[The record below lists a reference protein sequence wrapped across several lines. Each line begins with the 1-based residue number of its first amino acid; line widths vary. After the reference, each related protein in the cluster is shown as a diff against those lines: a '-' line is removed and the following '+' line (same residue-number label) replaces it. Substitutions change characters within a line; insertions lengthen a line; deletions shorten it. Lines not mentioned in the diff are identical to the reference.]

1 MENMCIIHS
10 INTYTSAITGG
21 FLANIISFYL
31 GLDLGNVRDKSQPA
45 KLNRS
50 MVVEVED
57 AMRRRSSTF
66 DDTVTP
72 PN

>member
-1 MENMCIIHS
+1 MESMCIIHS

-57 AMRRRSSTF
+57 ANEKEVINI